1 MALGLRISLLVAIAI
16 YMGLIIF
23 LLRKKSLN
31 LKYSLLWMFMAVVLL
46 VMVAFPDLVAFF
58 ANLIGVASYINA
70 IFMAFIFFILLL
82 IVSLSS
88 IVSKQSREIK
98 TLIQN
103 LALLKKEIEEIKNR
117 DI

>member
-1 MALGLRISLLVAIAI
+1 MGIALRVSLLVAIAI
-16 YMGLIIF
+16 YLVLIIV

-46 VMVAFPDLVAFF
+46 LMVAFPKAIDIIAEF
-58 ANLIGVASYINA
+58 IGVASYINA

-82 IVSLSS
+82 VVSLTS
-88 IVSKQSREIK
+88 IVSKQHREIK

-103 LALLKKEIEEIKNR
+103 VALLQKQVDELKK
-117 DI
+117 

>member
-1 MALGLRISLLVAIAI
+1 MVLALRISLLIAI
-16 YMGLIIF
+16 CIYLTLIIV

-31 LKYSLLWMFMAVVLL
+31 LKYSLLWLFMAAVLL
-46 VMVAFPDLVAFF
+46 LMVAFPSAIEFL

-82 IVSLSS
+82 VVSLTS
-88 IVSKQSREIK
+88 IASKQRQEIK

-103 LALLKKEIEEIKNR
+103 LALLQKRVEELEKR
-117 DI
+117 